1 MSARLD
7 QSLAPGEAARF
18 FEVPGRAA
26 MECLVARF
34 HTHAYKPH
42 THDDY
47 VIGVVTA
54 GHELFNVG
62 RERGAAGAGDI
73 ILIDPGV
80 VHDGAPAPGGYVYR
94 MSYPGAALLAEIAG
108 DVAERVMAAPHFPK
122 ALIHDPELATR
133 LVALH
138 HAGEAGADR
147 LALDQMMLAT
157 MADVIAR
164 HGAGGAFAPRTT
176 GRDVRA
182 VARAL
187 DYLDSHYAEA
197 VDLATL
203 GTVAGLPRA
212 RLIRAL
218 RRETGLTPHAWLTD
232 RRVKAARPLLANG
245 RSPAEVALDCG
256 FCDQSHLNRAFKARV
271 GVTPGVYQR
280 AKRGEL
286 VPPMHQSTHKT

>member
-7 QSLAPGEAARF
+7 QPLAPGEAARF
-18 FEVPGRAA
+18 FEVPGPEA

-34 HTHAYKPH
+34 HTHAYTPH

-54 GHELFNVG
+54 GHELFSVG

-94 MSYPGAALLAEIAG
+94 MTYPGRALLAEIAG
-108 DVAERVMAAPHFPK
+108 DLAERAMPAPHFPK
-122 ALIHDPELATR
+122 ALIHDPELAAR

-138 HAGEAGADR
+138 QAGDAGAAR
-147 LALDQMMLAT
+147 LALDQAMIGT
-157 MADVIAR
+157 MAAVMSR
-164 HGAGGAFAPRTT
+164 HGAERERIAAGLQRPA
-176 GRDVRA
+176 GREA
-182 VARAL
+182 QAAARAL

-197 VDLATL
+197 VDLARLSAVT
-203 GTVAGLPRA
+203 GLPRA
-212 RLIRAL
+212 RLIRTL

-232 RRVKAARPLLANG
+232 RRVKAARPLLAAG

-271 GVTPGVYQR
+271 GVTPGMYQR
-280 AKRGEL
+280 AKRG
-286 VPPMHQSTHKT
+286 